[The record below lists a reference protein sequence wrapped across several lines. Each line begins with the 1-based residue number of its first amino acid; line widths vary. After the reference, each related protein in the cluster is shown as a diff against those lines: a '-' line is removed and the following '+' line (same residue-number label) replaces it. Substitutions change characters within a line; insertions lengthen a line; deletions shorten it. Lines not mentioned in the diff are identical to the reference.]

1 MVNWY
6 VGNLSWKNI
15 LPLLPPLEAT
25 ADFVNHVLH
34 RIWSF
39 SEKPWICST
48 LTVCQ
53 SQMTCDNIKILLA
66 LNALKSQVNFILV
79 EPLSYFQIS
88 GRYGSLWISVC
99 REKACYSFGFFLD
112 KIKRRIKISVICYQT
127 LWSVRYEIFSNK
139 FDRNIYPKSEWTLLK
154 RFHQKVRQ
162 SLIYLNLILCI
173 EKPL

>member
-1 MVNWY
+1 MYYIGFWHFQK
-6 VGNLSWKNI
+6 KN
-15 LPLLPPLEAT
+15 
-25 ADFVNHVLH
+25 
-34 RIWSF
+34 R
-39 SEKPWICST
+39 ICST
-48 LTVCQ
+48 LTDCQ
-53 SQMTCDNIKILLA
+53 SLMTCAIIKTLLV
-66 LNALKSQVNFILV
+66 LSALKSSVSIEVYFVLI